1 MSMSN
6 RVVLCADSTCDLSPE
21 LIESLGVHL
30 YPFHIVLEENTYQD
44 GIDLTPDDIVR
55 IYKEKKV
62 LPHTAAINVQEY
74 IDFFT
79 PFIEDGCDVVHI
91 SLGSGISSSHQNAC
105 LAAAEFDG
113 RVHAINSGNLS
124 TGSGHLVLEAA
135 KRIAEGKSAAQIAD
149 EVRALTDKVSA
160 SFVLDTLEFL
170 HKGGRCSALAM
181 FGANLL
187 KLKPSI
193 RVSTADASMGVDKK
207 FRGSMDKVLEEYVR
221 GELEGR
227 DDIRL
232 DKIFVTHSP
241 MDEDKVQKV
250 VELVKS
256 LHPFEN
262 VYVTSAGCTITS
274 HCGPGCLGVLFMTK

>member
-1 MSMSN
+1 MSN
-6 RVVLCADSTCDLSPE
+6 RVILTADSTCDLSPALLEE
-21 LIESLGVHL
+21 LQVKLF
-30 YPFHIVLEENTYQD
+30 PFHIVIEEDTFQD
-44 GIDLTPDDIVR
+44 GVDLTPDDIIR

-74 IDFFT
+74 TDFFGS
-79 PFIEDGCDVVHI
+79 FINEGYDVVHI
-91 SLGSGISSSHQNAC
+91 SLGSALSSSHQNAR

-113 RVHAINSGNLS
+113 HAFAVNSCNLS
-124 TGSGHLVLEAA
+124 TGSGLLVMEAA
-135 KRIAEGKSAAQIAD
+135 KRIADGMPAAQIAE
-149 EVRALTDKVSA
+149 EVSALASKVSA

-193 RVSTADASMGVDKK
+193 RVNNADGSMGVDKK
-207 FRGSMDKVLEEYVR
+207 FRGALDKVIEEYIR

-227 DDIRL
+227 DDIRT

-241 MDEDKVQKV
+241 MDEEKVKKAV
-250 VELVKS
+250 AVVKS
-256 LHPFEN
+256 IYPSAN
-262 VYVTSAGCTITS
+262 VYDTSAGCTVTS
-274 HCGPGCLGVLFMTK
+274 HCGANCLGVLFMTK